1 MREPFSLEKIHLST
15 GMHVSF
21 DGRCYELS
29 LGEPLGRGAMR
40 TFVVSP
46 WFLASTVD
54 FEVERCPNLLP
65 PQEGDAGRL
74 LDDTWFSM
82 NFCMEGRCEVLVP
95 SEGFAVVGA
104 DDFCVAHART
114 QPGEFRYPS
123 GRYRGVELF
132 VSTRVLRDPSFAALA
147 ETGIPLD
154 AWVGGPDATVVFS
167 GDWALNDAMGRIGA
181 AAERLDAARCKIGLM
196 GLLSDLFTRD
206 FSAARPPTFLTPAQ
220 MGMVRAVRDEVERA
234 PAEPHDVRAL
244 ARRFG
249 VGAATLNGYFRSV
262 QGMSVAA
269 FVRDRRMRLAADLL
283 ASTCLNVAEVA
294 LRAGYSNPSKFAE
307 AFKRLQ
313 GVAPSEYRRSRAVPP
328 RGIA

>member
-15 GMHVSF
+15 GMRVSF

-29 LGEPLGRGAMR
+29 LDEPLGRGTMR

-104 DDFCVAHART
+104 GDFCVGYART
-114 QPGEFRYPS
+114 QPGEFRYPL

-154 AWVGGPDATVVFS
+154 AWVGGPDTTVVFS